1 MLKKCLKWIFQI
13 GNEPSNFCKNKFI
26 IIFGLKFY
34 LAKKQDKMAYYEYLE
49 NNLKQDK
56 SDFIKLTNK
65 AYVRQ
70 GGGE

>member
-1 MLKKCLKWIFQI
+1 
-13 GNEPSNFCKNKFI
+13 
-26 IIFGLKFY
+26 
-34 LAKKQDKMAYYEYLE
+34 MAYYEYLE

-56 SDFIKLTNK
+56 SDFVKLTNQ